1 MRLATYLQAGQERFG
16 AVAGDT
22 VIDLNRASAAL
33 ARCAGHAAAEAAADA
48 AVGADVLQFL
58 ELDAPAV
65 AAAAEAVA
73 HVKALDRAEARAG
86 LLVTDLSAV
95 KLLPPVPRP
104 PKIICVARN
113 YAEHAKE
120 AGLEI
125 SPIPIVFARFAK
137 TLVAQGDPVVR
148 PSVSDEFDW
157 EGELAIVI
165 GKGGHRISR
174 ENAMEHIAGYSVFN
188 DVTVR
193 DYQFRVTQYT
203 SGKNF
208 SASGPFGPFLVLPDE
223 VADPHKLDLRTEVNG
238 VVKQTGN
245 TSDMIY
251 DLPTIIEHVSEWI
264 ELEPGDVIPTGTP
277 SGVGFKRNPPEFLKP
292 GDTVSVTVEGLGTL
306 TNPVVDE
313 ESQR

>member
-1 MRLATYLQAGQERFG
+1 MRLATYVQAGEERFG
-16 AVAGDT
+16 AVDGDS
-22 VIDLNRASAAL
+22 VIDVNRAAAAL
-33 ARCAGHAAAEAAADA
+33 ARARGHAVPQAAADA
-48 AVGADVLQFL
+48 AVGTDVLEFL
-58 ELDAPAV
+58 ELGV
-65 AAAAEAVA
+65 EAVRA
-73 HVKALDRAEARAG
+73 AREAVDHVAGLDQAEARSG
-86 LLVTDLSAV
+86 LLVAPLADV

-125 SPIPIVFARFAK
+125 SPIPIVFARFAQ

-148 PSVSDEFDW
+148 PAVSEQFDW

-165 GKGGHRISR
+165 GKGGHRISK
-174 ENAMEHIAGYSVFN
+174 ENAMEHIAGYSIFN

-208 SASGPFGPFLVLPDE
+208 DASGPFGPYLVLADE
-223 VADPHKLDLRTEVNG
+223 VPDPHQLDISVEVNG
-238 VVKQTGN
+238 TVKQTGH

-251 DLPTIIEHVSEWI
+251 DLPTIIEHISEWVT
-264 ELEPGDVIPTGTP
+264 LEPGDVIPTGTP
-277 SGVGFKRNPPEFLKP
+277 SGVGFKRNPPEFLKA

-306 TNPVVDE
+306 TNPVIE
-313 ESQR
+313 ESDR